1 MLAESA
7 QTGGLFF
14 SLKSLKATMTDYINF
29 RTQIHTSTRKYGGST
44 PQFLVTSPGRPFSPL
59 QSRFSKNILKLQIDA
74 SEFSKIP
81 IHVALTQFVV
91 PGVLIIPSP
100 LVHSSDTSRYSPNKG
115 TKRSSSLCHL
125 INTTWLRYV

>member
-7 QTGGLFF
+7 NARQTGGLFF

-44 PQFLVTSPGRPFSPL
+44 PQVLVTSPGRPFSPL

-100 LVHSSDTSRYSPNKG
+100 LVHSSDTKG
-115 TKRSSSLCHL
+115 QRGVAVFAISSIPLGCDMSKL
-125 INTTWLRYV
+125 